1 MFIVKFFHIGFM
13 LIEIGVQFFI
23 LQSQIGFDIIGEFD
37 NVQVYSFS
45 DKHGLDFFQ
54 DFSMWYR

>member
-1 MFIVKFFHIGFM
+1 M